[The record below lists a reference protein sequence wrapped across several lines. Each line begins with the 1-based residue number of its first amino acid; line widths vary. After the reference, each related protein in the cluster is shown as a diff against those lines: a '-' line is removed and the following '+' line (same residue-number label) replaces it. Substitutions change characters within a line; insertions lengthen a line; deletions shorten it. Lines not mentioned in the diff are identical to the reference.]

1 MKEKNN
7 RHVSV
12 SESTRDKNKMTRD
25 DVESVKSQFKNGKSR
40 IKLATA
46 PKVHCL
52 RAVNPERDY
61 VCIMNE

>member
-7 RHVSV
+7 RQKL
-12 SESTRDKNKMTRD
+12 TDKLAKA